1 MEPIRVLHNIV
12 LMDAGGIE
20 TLVMNVYKHIDRER
34 LLFDFLV
41 HRPQEGVYDK
51 EILEYGG
58 KIFRTCPFNPLHINQ
73 YKKECMQVFAE
84 HPEYKVFHAHQEL
97 CLWPLQYAK
106 QMGVPTR
113 IAHSHNAKSVINL
126 KYFFFLYEK
135 MFIKNYCTD
144 MFMCSPLA
152 GEWTFGK
159 KAVSEGKV
167 KFIKGNIETERFK
180 FDETVRREVR
190 EELGVG
196 DRIVIGHVGRFM
208 QQKNHTFLLDIF
220 SIIHKKNPNTVLVLC
235 GNGRL
240 EDDIKQKAK
249 DLGIENAII
258 FTGVKNQ
265 INVQTNRLYQAFDLY
280 LFPSLWEGLP
290 LTGIEAQTSGLPVL
304 MSDVIADETVAT
316 NNVTK
321 LSLTESAQTWADK
334 ALDIVTTFQR
344 KDCQKQVVD
353 AGFDVRNT
361 ADYLQ
366 DFYIDRTLRARHNE
380 KNM

>member
-196 DRIVIGHVGRFM
+196 DRIVIGRVGRFM

-366 DFYIDRTLRARHNE
+366 EFYIDRTLRARHNE